1 MRRRKSSSQ
10 CWLHSIQKCRGMVAW
25 QRSTKISSSVTVR
38 STQGQKPRLYIFVQ
52 CGNDCIKSYS
62 VHYGRNCNDWP
73 TRRSSMSLGSD
84 QRGWFTF
91 DWHNDAKIEMLFTLT
106 YNYSSSIFKL
116 TFNAS
121 TFNVSTRCSVLA
133 ITPYLILCTRA
144 AVICFLFFSFFFF
157 FFF

>member
-1 MRRRKSSSQ
+1 MLVPVLAAFNSEMSRYG
-10 CWLHSIQKCRGMVAW
+10 C
-25 QRSTKISSSVTVR
+25 STKEHENKQLCDTALHARPKTFS
-38 STQGQKPRLYIFVQ
+38 LFIFVQ
-52 CGNDCIKSYS
+52 CGNDRIKGYL

-106 YNYSSSIFKL
+106 CNYSSSFFKL

-121 TFNVSTRCSVLA
+121 TFNVSTRCSALA
-133 ITPYLILCTRA
+133 ITSYLILCTRV
-144 AVICFLFFSFFFF
+144 AVISFFFF
-157 FFF
+157 FFFF